1 MLLHVY
7 PHIHVCFFLHVAA
20 RVETIHLFSM
30 MTSVGILD
38 LHTHLHLQI
47 FYSLLLNAGV

>member
-7 PHIHVCFFLHVAA
+7 PRIHVCFILYVAA
-20 RVETIHLFSM
+20 RVETIRSFSM
-30 MTSVGILD
+30 MTSFGILD
-38 LHTHLHLQI
+38 LHTHLHLKI